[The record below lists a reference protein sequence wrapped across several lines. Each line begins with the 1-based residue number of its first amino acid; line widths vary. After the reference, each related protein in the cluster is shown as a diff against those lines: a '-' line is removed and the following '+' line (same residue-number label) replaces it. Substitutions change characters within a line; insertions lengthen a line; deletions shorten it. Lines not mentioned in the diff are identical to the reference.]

1 MTHKQRFDIHP
12 LLAAAAIV
20 IIIAGMREIAPI
32 LNIFLVALLLAV
44 GISPILTWQI
54 KRGWP
59 KAVSLAVTTL
69 IVLVVT
75 AGLSAM
81 LGVAVNNMGAK
92 VPEYQERVTAL
103 YNSSLSELS
112 KHGIK
117 IEEIQQLDIFSP
129 DRLVS
134 FGTSFIEN
142 LFSTFGNVAFV
153 LILMIFILIE
163 FADLTVRAESGE
175 FGRRSWQ
182 TRFSAISN
190 DLKKYVSI
198 NAVTGLMTAVADF
211 LLLLVMGIDFAV
223 IWAFLAFF
231 FSFIPNIG
239 FFLSVIPPALIALL
253 EFGWIHCLIVV
264 TGFILINAL
273 IDNVLRPKF
282 LGKEFDM
289 SILLVFLSLLF
300 WGWVLGAIG
309 AILGVPLTMAVK
321 RMIEFMHTDATPEDE
336 HPPEKKPAAAKKP
349 AAKSSK

>member
-1 MTHKQRFDIHP
+1 
-12 LLAAAAIV
+12 
-20 IIIAGMREIAPI
+20 
-32 LNIFLVALLLAV
+32 
-44 GISPILTWQI
+44 
-54 KRGWP
+54 
-59 KAVSLAVTTL
+59 
-69 IVLVVT
+69 
-75 AGLSAM
+75 M
-81 LGVAVNNMGAK
+81 LGIAVNNMASK

-103 YNSSLSELS
+103 YNSSLDELS
-112 KHGIK
+112 KYGIK
-117 IEEIQQLDIFSP
+117 LEEIQQLEIFSP

-134 FGTSFIEN
+134 FGTAFIEN

-163 FADLTVRAESGE
+163 FADLTVRAERGE

-182 TRFSAISN
+182 TRFGAISN

-211 LLLLVMGIDFAV
+211 LLLLIMGIDFAV

-253 EFGWIHCLIVV
+253 EFGWLHCLIVV
-264 TGFILINAL
+264 VGFILINAL

-282 LGKEFDM
+282 LGKQFDM

-321 RMIEFMHTDATPEDE
+321 RIIEFMHTDEDE
-336 HPPEKKPAAAKKP
+336 HPPEKKPAEEEAVP
-349 AAKSSK
+349 ASEAGREGG